1 MNAVEDAIDS
11 HADPPL
17 VSLGL
22 EVDVAGALLEG
33 VVQQVPDRANNR
45 LVVGVE
51 VTAAFLQLIQLLE
64 VPEVREVRGEVLLCG
79 AHGASKTMKLDDD
92 AEDLRL
98 RRDDDDD
105 LLVLDPRNALHE
117 FVVPRVR
124 HRNGQRRIRIV
135 DGHDQVPL
143 GKGSAESARDEL
155 VVELKR
161 VEMHKWQLQGRRDHL
176 GHRLL
181 VQALGRVV
189 FAIEA
194 EGRDELNGRH
204 PIGHPMSA
212 QHPPHLRTLIQQD
225 VASLIPTTVEHI
237 LLLSRVNHPLVDQ
250 QVQNPNQSFSINH
263 PAQDTEREP
272 QAHLRKDEGSP
283 KERGPGDGVHP
294 APAWPEGLYL
304 TLLQHSVR
312 GRCQR
317 SLHPLSTER
326 LHLPLRRKL
335 RAPAPH

>member
-1 MNAVEDAIDS
+1 MSIRASILNRLIMAGRTTFGRRWMRCRTPSIRMRTT
-11 HADPPL
+11 

-33 VVQQVPDRANNR
+33 IVQQVPDRANNG
-45 LVVGVE
+45 LVVGIE
-51 VTAAFLQLIQLLE
+51 VTAFLGAHTGAPRFPRSGKSE
-64 VPEVREVRGEVLLCG
+64 AKVLLCS

-161 VEMHKWQLQGRRDHL
+161 VEVHKWQAPR
-176 GHRLL
+176 
-181 VQALGRVV
+181 
-189 FAIEA
+189 
-194 EGRDELNGRH
+194 
-204 PIGHPMSA
+204 
-212 QHPPHLRTLIQQD
+212 PPR
-225 VASLIPTTVEHI
+225 P
-237 LLLSRVNHPLVDQ
+237 P
-250 QVQNPNQSFSINH
+250 
-263 PAQDTEREP
+263 
-272 QAHLRKDEGSP
+272 GSP
-283 KERGPGDGVHP
+283 PPRPG
-294 APAWPEGLYL
+294 A
-304 TLLQHSVR
+304 
-312 GRCQR
+312 R
-317 SLHPLSTER
+317 SGC
-326 LHLPLRRKL
+326 LRD
-335 RAPAPH
+335 